1 MGGSMSECFF
11 VAYGGHW
18 GKRGWTYY
26 EVKFTTISAALQFYR
41 GAKQPAY
48 IGRKSGK
55 FKSELTERGIEAE
68 IEKEKGANGLSN

>member
-1 MGGSMSECFF
+1 MGGSVSECFF

-18 GKRGWTYY
+18 SKRGWTYY
-26 EVKFTTISAALQFYR
+26 EVKFSTISAALQFYET
-41 GAKQPAY
+41 AKSPKY

-68 IEKEKGANGLSN
+68 IEKERDKNE

>member
-26 EVKFTTISAALQFYR
+26 EVKFSTISGALQFFET
-41 GAKQPAY
+41 AKSPKY
-48 IGRKSGK
+48 IGQKSGK
-55 FKSELTERGIEAE
+55 FKFELTELGIEAE
-68 IEKEKGANGLSN
+68 IEKERDKNE

>member
-1 MGGSMSECFF
+1 MGGSLTECFF

-26 EVKFTTISAALQFYR
+26 EVKFTTISAALQFFDS
-41 GAKQPAY
+41 AKSPKY

-68 IEKEKGANGLSN
+68 IEKEKGGIK

>member
-1 MGGSMSECFF
+1 MGGSLTECFF

-26 EVKFTTISAALQFYR
+26 EVKFTTISAALQFFDS
-41 GAKQPAY
+41 AKTPKY

-68 IEKEKGANGLSN
+68 IEKEGIK

>member
-1 MGGSMSECFF
+1 MGGSVNECFF

-26 EVKFTTISAALQFYR
+26 EVKFTTISAALQFFDS
-41 GAKQPAY
+41 AKSPKY

-68 IEKEKGANGLSN
+68 IEKEGIK